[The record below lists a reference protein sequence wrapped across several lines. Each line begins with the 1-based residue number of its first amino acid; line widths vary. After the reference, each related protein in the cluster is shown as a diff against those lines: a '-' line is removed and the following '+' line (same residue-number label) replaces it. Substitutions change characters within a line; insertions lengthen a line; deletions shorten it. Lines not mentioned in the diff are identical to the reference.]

1 VLYLVP
7 VLPPFKKLMSNAGY
21 DAGYYLAKLEDKPE
35 GWGVDVMDGQ
45 IIDMVKEG
53 VIDPLLVISGA
64 LGHASS
70 AAVAIATSETLVTD
84 MPRESKA

>member
-1 VLYLVP
+1 
-7 VLPPFKKLMSNAGY
+7 
-21 DAGYYLAKLEDKPE
+21 
-35 GWGVDVMDGQ
+35 MDGQ

-53 VIDPLLVISGA
+53 VIDPLMVISGA